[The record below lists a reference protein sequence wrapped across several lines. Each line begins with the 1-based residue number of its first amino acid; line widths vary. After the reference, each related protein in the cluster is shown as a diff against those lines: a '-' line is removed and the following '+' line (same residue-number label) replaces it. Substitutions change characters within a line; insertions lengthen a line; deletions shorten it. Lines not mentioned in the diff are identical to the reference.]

1 MNACHIAPQ
10 HINSDRVVEPKPPP
24 TTSSIVNIPINPMP
38 PHSNHEATAKRFT
51 SNPQMQLVTIPNGY
65 NGYRV
70 CIIVHSMIC
79 TLFESFQRYT
89 SFGCKTGSIELNQ
102 YLRDLQTKFNI
113 KQSLQ
118 HQITTPCIYLHQK
131 KIGTRYY
138 PQFNMKTHRFMTDG
152 MYNVHRYIKD
162 TTLSDEPS
170 PDRNKPPDI
179 PPAPNINVHR
189 TRHARHK

>member
-1 MNACHIAPQ
+1 VNACHIAPQ

-102 YLRDLQTKFNI
+102 YLIDLQTKFNI
-113 KQSLQ
+113 KQSIP

-131 KIGTRYY
+131 ENWNKILSTIQHEDTHVYDRWDVQCTHVYKRH
-138 PQFNMKTHRFMTDG
+138 NM
-152 MYNVHRYIKD
+152 
-162 TTLSDEPS
+162 E
-170 PDRNKPPDI
+170 
-179 PPAPNINVHR
+179 
-189 TRHARHK
+189 